1 MDPAHFLEELAA
13 AQRFFATTTTCLQA
27 GDAGFVPRPGMFSVA
42 GQIAHVA
49 RTVDW
54 FMDGA
59 FVRNDGFDL
68 DFAKHNA
75 EAQAVTSLA
84 TAQAW
89 IERAFAGAATVL
101 TSNAN
106 RLHETLPLGIMGG
119 MPRRA
124 VVGAIVDHT
133 AHHRGSLA
141 VYARLL
147 GCVPAMPY
155 A

>member
-13 AQRFFATTTTCLQA
+13 AQRFFATTTACLQA
-27 GDAGFVPRPGMFSVA
+27 GDADFAPRPGMFSVA
-42 GQIAHVA
+42 GQVAHVA
-49 RTVDW
+49 RTIDW

-68 DFAKHNA
+68 DFATHNA
-75 EAQAVTSLA
+75 EAQAVASLA
-84 TAQAW
+84 EAQAW
-89 IERAFAGAATVL
+89 VERAFAGAATVL

-106 RLHETLPLGIMGG
+106 RLHDPLPPGIMGG
-119 MPRRA
+119 APRRA
-124 VVGAIVDHT
+124 VVAAILDHT

-147 GCVPAMPY
+147 GRVPAMPY
-155 A
+155 G